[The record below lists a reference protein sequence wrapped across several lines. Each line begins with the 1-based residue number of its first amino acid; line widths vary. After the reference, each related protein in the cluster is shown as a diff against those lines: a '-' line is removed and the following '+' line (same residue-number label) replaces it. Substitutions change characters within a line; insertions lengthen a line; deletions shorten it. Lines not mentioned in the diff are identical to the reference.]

1 MSFIGAG
8 DDASVTFEDTIR
20 SIRDY
25 SENTQALLSGIINW
39 EDESYNDNDS
49 EINIRM
55 VSYSEVQELVFI
67 NNNNNIDCTCFNRG
81 RLHLNKKGYSKF
93 SHNFDENLH

>member
-1 MSFIGAG
+1 
-8 DDASVTFEDTIR
+8 
-20 SIRDY
+20 
-25 SENTQALLSGIINW
+25 
-39 EDESYNDNDS
+39 
-49 EINIRM
+49 M

-93 SHNFDENLH
+93 SLNFDENLH